1 MGFWAWLQVRKKE
14 KKVNAKRKTRQ
25 AADPKISQAFGRVK
39 QDIKNL
45 ENGLTE
51 VQQQI
56 TQHTHLLNEHTSLF
70 QQQNARLAT
79 LEERVT
85 APATVFPEGIPV
97 TNRPVPATNRLVATN
112 PTNRPVNAEGQTT
125 APLDLKNL
133 TQQEKRILRVFLDH
147 RCMSLSYRDI
157 SRSLNLASNT
167 IKNELRQ
174 LNMKAP
180 LFDIQVDNDHK
191 KRFQL
196 KKHLKLQ
203 ADLPTD

>member
-25 AADPKISQAFGRVK
+25 AADPKISQAFNRVK
-39 QDIKNL
+39 GDIKNL

-85 APATVFPEGIPV
+85 APAAVFPEGIPA

-112 PTNRPVNAEGQTT
+112 PTNPPEIPS
-125 APLDLKNL
+125 APTSEILDLHQL
-133 TQQEKRILRVFLDH
+133 TEQEKRILGVFLDH
-147 RCMSLSYRDI
+147 RSMALSYLDI
-157 SRSLNLASNT
+157 AKSLHKSPHT
-167 IKNELRQ
+167 IKNQLRQ
-174 LNMKAP
+174 LTMKAP
-180 LFDIQVDNDHK
+180 LFDIQVDGEHK
-191 KRFQL
+191 NRFQL